1 MLQAVETSKAT
12 NGGKVWFIDVIGDK
26 TAIDKG
32 NLLSSVVWD
41 LVPVYSA
48 MIEDLKADKF
58 GTHGYSIQLNDDSVH
73 LLHTKHIPDDV
84 WAQLEAVRKQ
94 IIDGSVKVEPVW
106 DAPKVRA
113 LMTSVTD
120 APK

>member
-1 MLQAVETSKAT
+1 M
-12 NGGKVWFIDVIGDK
+12 
-26 TAIDKG
+26 
-32 NLLSSVVWD
+32 
-41 LVPVYSA
+41 PVYSA

-58 GTHGYSIQLNDDSVH
+58 GTNGYSIELNDNSVH

-84 WAQLEAVRKQ
+84 WAELEAVREQ
-94 IIDGSVKVEPVW
+94 IIDGKIKVEPVL

>member
-1 MLQAVETSKAT
+1 MTAT
-12 NGGKVWFIDVIGDK
+12 DTDR
-26 TAIDKG
+26 TASD
-32 NLLSSVVWD
+32 VVWD

-58 GTHGYSIQLNDDSVH
+58 GTHGYSIQLNDNSVH
-73 LLHTKHIPDDV
+73 LLHTKHISDDL

-106 DAPKVRA
+106 DAPKVCA